1 MSIKVTSNFRKAKT
15 FSKPTIILD
24 KIGKIILGQIR
35 VKTQVKF
42 VDADNKAFKDYSPEY
57 AAYRRK
63 KGRSDNVNLSFTGRM
78 MNSLGMFNI
87 TANSVEIGLSAG
99 NEINKATYIEEGGRE
114 FLGVSK
120 QDEKVIEKEIDTY
133 INSEIESK
141 L

>member
-1 MSIKVTSNFRKAKT
+1 MSIKVTSNFRKAKA

-24 KIGKIILGQIR
+24 KIGKIIIGQIR
-35 VKTQVKF
+35 TKTQVKF

-99 NEINKATYIEEGGRE
+99 NEINKAIHVEESGRE

-120 QDEKVIEKEIDTY
+120 QDEKLIEKEIDDY